1 MRGNRLADEDLPI
14 TIDRTGGVPLAAQVA
29 AGLRRAAATGALRGG
44 DRLPS
49 SRDLADRLGVS
60 RTVVTA
66 AYDQLHAE
74 GWLDGRHGS
83 GTYLTAAPAPVGAP
97 TDGPERIDPL
107 SGLLDLGAG
116 APSIENLDP
125 AAWRRAWRAASDRMP
140 LIRKDR
146 RGEPEFR
153 EAVVEHLLR
162 HRGLG
167 AGSGTTVLATAG
179 TSAAAGELAAALLR
193 PGDVVAIEDPG
204 YQRAAGAFRAAG
216 LRPAPVPVDA
226 EGLRVDLLPESTRMV
241 YCTPAHQFPLGARMP
256 AARRV
261 ALVEFARRTGAL
273 VVEDDYDGEL
283 RYDTAPLPLL
293 ATLAPDAVVHLGT
306 TSKILTPTLGVGW
319 LVADPRVTEAVLAHR
334 ERTGTSP
341 APAGQ
346 QVVAELARHG
356 DLARHLRRL
365 RREMPHRRALV
376 VEELRGR
383 GLEVRGDDA
392 GSHVFVPLATPRT
405 GGPRGGR
412 RPRARRLPR
421 RAGPSPRRPPPYLRP
436 GPGLRRTAARGP
448 AEGRPVGR
456 GCAEPG
462 RTVDRMT
469 EKDIHARIKELV
481 DREHELRAKTIGGD
495 LDPETERRQ
504 LAELE
509 VQLDQ
514 CWDLLRQRRA
524 RLDQGRN
531 PDEAQVSSA
540 RQVEGYLQ

>member
-1 MRGNRLADEDLPI
+1 MRGNRLVDDDLPF
-14 TIDRTGGVPLAAQVA
+14 TVDRESGTPLAVQVA
-29 AGLRRAAATGALRGG
+29 SGLRLAATTGVLRGG

-49 SRDLADRLGVS
+49 SRDLANRLGVS

-83 GTYLTAAPAPVGAP
+83 GTYLTAAPAPGGIQGI
-97 TDGPERIDPL
+97 GPERVDPL
-107 SGLLDLGAG
+107 TGLLDLAAG
-116 APSIENLDP
+116 APSIEAIDA

-146 RGEPEFR
+146 RGEPEYL
-153 EAVVEHLLR
+153 EAVAEHLLR

-167 AGSGTTVLATAG
+167 AGSGSAVLATAG
-179 TSAAAGELAAALLR
+179 TSSAAGELAAALLR
-193 PGDVVAIEDPG
+193 PGDVVAMEDPG
-204 YQRAAGAFRAAG
+204 YRRAAGAFRAAG
-216 LRPAPVPVDA
+216 MRPVPVPVDA
-226 EGLRVDLLPESTRMV
+226 DGLRVDLLPDTARMV

-273 VVEDDYDGEL
+273 VIEDDYDGEL

-306 TSKILTPTLGVGW
+306 TSKILTPTLGIGW
-319 LVADPRVTEAVLAHR
+319 LVADPAVAEAVLAYR
-334 ERTGTSP
+334 ELTGTSA

-365 RREMPHRRALV
+365 RRDMPQRRALV

-392 GSHVFVPLATPRT
+392 GSHVFVPLASAEQEDRAVAAARAA
-405 GGPRGGR
+405 GVHLDGLARHHLGPRHTF
-412 RPRARRLPR
+412 
-421 RAGPSPRRPPPYLRP
+421 
-436 GPGLRRTAARGP
+436 GLALGYAA
-448 AEGRPVGR
+448 AS
-456 GCAEPG
+456 A
-462 RTVDRMT
+462 
-469 EKDIHARIKELV
+469 
-481 DREHELRAKTIGGD
+481 
-495 LDPETERRQ
+495 
-504 LAELE
+504 AELPTA
-509 VQLDQ
+509 V
-514 CWDLLRQRRA
+514 
-524 RLDQGRN
+524 RLAGD
-531 PDEAQVSSA
+531 ALKWV
-540 RQVEGYLQ
+540 VEWTA